1 MLSKQNLTWIAAA
14 LLCTTLA
21 GGAASMYY
29 RDRLALVEADYRR
42 TLDDLER
49 LTIKVDV
56 MIDYGNGTAA
66 WFNGTMV
73 SPGETM
79 LNATLQVAE
88 VLYTVTEFGAFVDA
102 VNGVSGVENH
112 YWLWFTYDGEWVMG
126 SVGADAW
133 RLHDGDVVA
142 WRYTGF

>member
-1 MLSKQNLTWIAAA
+1 MLSKKSLTWVSAA

-21 GGAASMYY
+21 GAAASAYF
-29 RDRLALVEADYRR
+29 DTRLVQVEADYGR

-49 LTIKVDV
+49 LTIVVDIMV
-56 MIDYGNGTAA
+56 DYGNGTVA
-66 WFNGTMV
+66 WFNGTRV
-73 SPGETM
+73 SPGETL
-79 LNATLQVAE
+79 LNATLQVAD

-112 YWLWFTYDGEWVMG
+112 YWLWFTYDGGWAMG